1 VFVWL
6 QSHPPCRTCRE
17 QHKKCDCNR
26 PCGRCAKV
34 GRDCEEPVK
43 KKRGRPS
50 LKHAGNEASD
60 ETKQLMKRAVRNSKI
75 KKSESVEDKMDEEDD
90 LDLPIQTD
98 AGEYNY
104 DVHDPR
110 LMSAHRLLL
119 SAPEIIFNHPVL
131 SAGSFGINLGP
142 LFFVAE
148 LPAVGFPKDMTF
160 DEHMIATKIRF
171 ITEPLLQLFQRVGV
185 RFWRV
190 SVSLFFDCPV
200 TETVE

>member
-1 VFVWL
+1 M
-6 QSHPPCRTCRE
+6 
-17 QHKKCDCNR
+17 
-26 PCGRCAKV
+26 
-34 GRDCEEPVK
+34 K

-60 ETKQLMKRAVRNSKI
+60 ETKQLMKRAIRNSKI
-75 KKSESVEDKMDEEDD
+75 KKSESVEDKMDEED

-131 SAGSFGINLGP
+131 SAASFGINLGP

-148 LPAVGFPKDMTF
+148 LPAVGFPKDMTL

-185 RFWRV
+185 
-190 SVSLFFDCPV
+190 
-200 TETVE
+200 